1 MNIRKAV
8 VFPEPTFCI
17 AAWREVMARYYRQD
31 GFEGHDD
38 TPISITIAVEDD
50 GTPEG
55 KPVTEPFGPTRALA
69 YGERLAAE
77 LL

>member
-38 TPISITIAVEDD
+38 QPILLGPDD
-50 GTPEG
+50 RPFD
-55 KPVTEPFGPTRALA
+55 VTTAWE